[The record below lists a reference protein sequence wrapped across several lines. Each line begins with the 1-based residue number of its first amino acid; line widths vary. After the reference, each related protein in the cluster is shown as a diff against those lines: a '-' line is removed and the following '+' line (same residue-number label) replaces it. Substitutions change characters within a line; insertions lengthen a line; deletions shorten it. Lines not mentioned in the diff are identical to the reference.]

1 MKRIIYS
8 LIIGTV
14 FLSCNGEQTD
24 TNHDQPLN
32 EPTLKI
38 ISPSNDDQFIVGDE
52 INVEIAVRDSAK
64 VKNLKFYF
72 ADTLF
77 AENLNPVNQK
87 FTVSSANGKVGFT
100 KIYFSYTDEKGE
112 NHGDTRTI
120 VFFSDIKPTNQS
132 ASIVSTYPHDKSSY
146 TQGLEFYQGKLFE
159 GTGRNGLSILGE
171 VDLQTGTILRKIDL
185 ENKYFGEGITI
196 LNDTIYQITWNEG
209 KCLVYNMNFEKI
221 KEFNYDGEGWG
232 LCNDGQYL
240 IMSNGSNQIVW
251 RDRNTFEIVKSIYVF
266 SDQQDTAQLN
276 ELELV
281 NGNLLINVYMEDY
294 IIEVDTA
301 TGKVL
306 SEIDCSALVKDGR
319 TPGADVLNGIAFNQK
334 NSKLYMTGKW
344 WPKLYEV
351 RFDPVQ

>member
-1 MKRIIYS
+1 MRS
-8 LIIGTV
+8 LFYIFISGFALV
-14 FLSCNGEQTD
+14 SCSGEEPETI
-24 TNHDQPLN
+24 HDQPVN

-38 ISPSNDDQFIVGDE
+38 ISPANDDQFIVGDE
-52 INVEIAVRDSAK
+52 VNVEIVITDSSK
-64 VKNLKFYF
+64 VKNLQFYF
-72 ADTLF
+72 ADTLY

-87 FTVSSANGKVGFT
+87 FTVATPNGKVGFT

-120 VFFSDIKPTNQS
+120 VFFSDIKPQS
-132 ASIVSTYPHDKSSY
+132 QTASIVTTYPHDKSSY

-171 VDLQTGTILRKIDL
+171 VDLQTGNILRKIDI
-185 ENKYFGEGITI
+185 ENNYFGEGITI

-232 LCNDGQYL
+232 LCNDGEYL

-251 RDRNTFEIVKSIYVF
+251 RNRNTFEIVKSIYVF
-266 SDQQDTAQLN
+266 SDETDTAQLN

-281 NGNLLINVYMEDY
+281 NGHLLVNVYMEDY

-306 SEIDCSALVKDGR
+306 SEINCSSLVKDGR
-319 TPGADVLNGIAFNQK
+319 VAGADVLNGIAYNPK
-334 NSKLYMTGKW
+334 TSKLYMTGKW

>member
-1 MKRIIYS
+1 MKRIIYF
-8 LIIGTV
+8 ITGIA
-14 FLSCNGEQTD
+14 FASCSGEQPETD
-24 TNHDQPLN
+24 HDHPAN

-38 ISPSNDDQFIVGDE
+38 VSPANDDQFIVGDE
-52 INVEIAVRDSAK
+52 IMVEIVITDSTK
-64 VKNLKFYF
+64 VKNLQFYF
-72 ADTLF
+72 SDTLF
-77 AENLNPVNQK
+77 AGNLNPVSQK
-87 FTVSSANGKVGFT
+87 FSISTTNGKVGFT

-120 VFFSDIKPTNQS
+120 VFFSDVKPENRT

-159 GTGRNGLSILGE
+159 GTGRNGMSMLGE
-171 VDLQTGTILRKIDL
+171 IDLQTGNILRKIDI

-232 LCNDGQYL
+232 LCNDGEYL

-266 SDQQDTAQLN
+266 SDEQDTAQLN

-281 NGNLLINVYMEDY
+281 NGNLLINVYMENY

-306 SEIDCSALVKDGR
+306 SEIDCSALVNDGR
-319 TPGADVLNGIAFNQK
+319 VPGADVLNGIAYNQK